1 MVEEGRRG
9 RRRRLCG
16 RPTLP
21 ESILASSSSASAL
34 TPCRPCSASV
44 SPEGKKE
51 EAERG
56 GGRERQRVARWRRR
70 DRTLSSLTE
79 GKRETHSLLPRLLA
93 RSLAATWRYRDSCCS
108 PPLTAPLPRSP
119 RPSVT
124 SRMWQSWQDCGLDQ
138 RETVSKLQR
147 KLGESCS
154 SERTSERASEGICR
168 RGSLHPS
175 VRRPCSCPHVAVR
188 SSFWECDFCV

>member
-79 GKRETHSLLPRLLA
+79 GKRETHSLLPRLLP
-93 RSLAATWRYRDSCCS
+93 RSLARCHMAIPRLLLLTTTAATITTSVRDFAYVAE
-108 PPLTAPLPRSP
+108 LA
-119 RPSVT
+119 
-124 SRMWQSWQDCGLDQ
+124 GL
-138 RETVSKLQR
+138 RIGPERNGFEIAEKVR
-147 KLGESCS
+147 GELFERAN
-154 SERTSERASEGICR
+154 ERTSERGHMSTR
-168 RGSLHPS
+168 LPPS
-175 VRRPCSCPHVAVR
+175 VRP
-188 SSFWECDFCV
+188 SSVFVSTCGR